1 MIINVNNLKIYYEKA
16 GQGPPLLLL
25 HGNGESHAV
34 FAPLI
39 KSLQSSFTIF
49 APDSRGHGQSEYAPM
64 DYFLMAEDVYSFI
77 KALGIK
83 KPHIFG
89 YSDGGITALLLA
101 SSHPEC
107 LSSLIAAG
115 ANLRVSA
122 FKKRIRLL
130 MELEYLFKRDE
141 KLRLMLK
148 QPPISAKTLSAIT
161 ARSLILAG
169 EKDVFPFAHTL
180 EIKASIK
187 QAQLLIQ
194 KGKNHYNY
202 VHNTDM
208 LAPIISEFCLN
219 KHVRL

>member
-1 MIINVNNLKIYYEKA
+1 
-16 GQGPPLLLL
+16 
-25 HGNGESHAV
+25 
-34 FAPLI
+34 
-39 KSLQSSFTIF
+39 
-49 APDSRGHGQSEYAPM
+49 
-64 DYFLMAEDVYSFI
+64 MAEDVYSFI

-122 FKKRIRLL
+122 FKKRIRFL

-148 QPPISAKTLSAIT
+148 QPSIPPRTLNSIT
-161 ARSLILAG
+161 VRSLILAG

-187 QAQLLIQ
+187 QAQLLIL